1 MTLSMSAFTQNLTYN
16 DLPEPLLQVLRRS
29 FLDTIGVAAIGS
41 TTELSDLARKGALAV
56 FGTGTAGGARILMD
70 GRQLSPGG
78 AAMAGAFMVD
88 SIDAHDGTSTNK
100 GHAGSAIFPAL
111 LAVADAMRTNGTP
124 ITGKDFATWLAV
136 AYEVSYRAGQVQH
149 ATCADYHTS
158 GAWTAIGVA
167 AACAK
172 MLGCDGETIR
182 HAAGIGE
189 YHGPRSQMMRCID
202 FPTMLRDGVGWGAP
216 SGVTAAYLACEG
228 FTGAPA
234 LTCESKDAEPYWN
247 DLGDTWHTVEHTHYK
262 PYPCCRWAHP
272 SLDAVQELMTKHN
285 LTHERVKAVNIKT
298 FHNATRLAGQE
309 PQSLDEFTY
318 AIAFPV
324 AAMIV
329 RGQVGVDELTP
340 ETLQDPDI
348 LRVSRAIQLIDDP
361 HLTKISDGK
370 RWAQVTIIDTDGT
383 EYIDAP
389 RTPRGD
395 TDLPLSDAEIS
406 QKFHSFADPVLGPER
421 AKKIEALSANFD
433 TLDAGSFSE
442 LMDLCL
448 TAP

>member
-1 MTLSMSAFTQNLTYN
+1 
-16 DLPEPLLQVLRRS
+16 
-29 FLDTIGVAAIGS
+29 
-41 TTELSDLARKGALAV
+41 
-56 FGTGTAGGARILMD
+56 
-70 GRQLSPGG
+70 
-78 AAMAGAFMVD
+78 
-88 SIDAHDGTSTNK
+88 
-100 GHAGSAIFPAL
+100 
-111 LAVADAMRTNGTP
+111 
-124 ITGKDFATWLAV
+124 
-136 AYEVSYRAGQVQH
+136 
-149 ATCADYHTS
+149 
-158 GAWTAIGVA
+158 
-167 AACAK
+167 
-172 MLGCDGETIR
+172 
-182 HAAGIGE
+182 
-189 YHGPRSQMMRCID
+189 
-202 FPTMLRDGVGWGAP
+202 
-216 SGVTAAYLACEG
+216 
-228 FTGAPA
+228 
-234 LTCESKDAEPYWN
+234 
-247 DLGDTWHTVEHTHYK
+247 
-262 PYPCCRWAHP
+262 
-272 SLDAVQELMTKHN
+272 LMTKHN